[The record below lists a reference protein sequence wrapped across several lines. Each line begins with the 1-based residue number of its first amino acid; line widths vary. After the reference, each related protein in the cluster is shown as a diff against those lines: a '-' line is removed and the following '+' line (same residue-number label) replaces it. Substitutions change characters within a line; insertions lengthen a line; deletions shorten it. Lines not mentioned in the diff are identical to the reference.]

1 MTRLTNLVQFPGLGL
16 SFELNRVAFSIGR
29 FNVYWYGVCIAFGIC
44 LALVFAFRHSVEFGV
59 DADSMVDVILIGIVL
74 GIASA
79 RAYYVAMAPFKY
91 ESIWEMIAIRD
102 GGLAIYGGIIG
113 GFLFGGLAC
122 KWRGVPVLPM
132 FDLTAMGFLL
142 GQCCGRWGNFFN
154 QEAFGC
160 NTTLPWGMYS
170 EATRDYLMGSTVT
183 AQSGVTIDPNLPV
196 HPTFLYILIM
206 AVIAVIF
213 ILLFRYIKKRKF
225 NGDIA
230 LRYMIW
236 YGAGRF
242 WIEALRTD
250 SLMLVPS
257 IGLRVS
263 QLIAGIAV
271 AAGVAAEIYFTRK
284 AEGKP
289 LMVKLALTAD
299 NKAALDK
306 LRKERGA
313 IGLMLDADTELVA
326 SSPRKL
332 FVERTEAYN
341 AEVKRIIEQTK

>member
-196 HPTFLYILIM
+196 HPTFLYESIWCL
-206 AVIAVIF
+206 VGF

-263 QLIAGIAV
+263 QLIAGLAV

-306 LRKERGA
+306 LRKERGT

>member
-122 KWRGVPVLPM
+122 KWRGVPVLSM

-170 EATRDYLMGSTVT
+170 EATRDYLMGSMVT

-196 HPTFLYILIM
+196 HPTFLYESIWCL
-206 AVIAVIF
+206 VGF

-271 AAGVAAEIYFTRK
+271 VAGVAAEIYFTRK

-299 NKAALDK
+299 NKVALDK
-306 LRKERGA
+306 LRKERGT
-313 IGLMLDADTELVA
+313 IGLVLDADTELVA

>member
-196 HPTFLYILIM
+196 HPTFLYESIWCL
-206 AVIAVIF
+206 VGF

-271 AAGVAAEIYFTRK
+271 VAGVAAEIYFTRK

-313 IGLMLDADTELVA
+313 IGLVLDADTELVA

-341 AEVKRIIEQTK
+341 AEMKRIIEQTK

>member
-196 HPTFLYILIM
+196 HPTFLYESIWCL
-206 AVIAVIF
+206 VGF

-271 AAGVAAEIYFTRK
+271 VAGVAAEIYFTRK

-313 IGLMLDADTELVA
+313 IGLVLDADTELVA

-332 FVERTEAYN
+332 FVKRTEAYN

>member
-74 GIASA
+74 GIVSA

-183 AQSGVTIDPNLPV
+183 AQSGMTIDPNLPV
-196 HPTFLYILIM
+196 HPTFLYESIWCL
-206 AVIAVIF
+206 VGF

-271 AAGVAAEIYFTRK
+271 VAGVAAEIYFTRK

-306 LRKERGA
+306 LRKEKGA

>member
-44 LALVFAFRHSVEFGV
+44 LALVFAFRHSIEFGV
-59 DADSMVDVILIGIVL
+59 DPDSMVDVILIGIVL
-74 GIASA
+74 GIVSA

-196 HPTFLYILIM
+196 HPTFLYESIWCL
-206 AVIAVIF
+206 VGF

-271 AAGVAAEIYFTRK
+271 VAGVAAEIYFTRK

-306 LRKERGA
+306 LRKEKGA
-313 IGLMLDADTELVA
+313 IGLVLDADTELVA

>member
-1 MTRLTNLVQFPGLGL
+1 MTNLVQFPGLGL
-16 SFELNRVAFSIGR
+16 SFELSRVAFSIGDMDI
-29 FNVYWYGVCIAFGIC
+29 YWYGVCIAFGLC
-44 LALVFAFRHSVEFGV
+44 LALVFAFRRCTEFGI
-59 DADSMVDVILIGIVL
+59 DADSMVDVILIGVVL

-79 RAYYVAMAPFKY
+79 RLYYVAMAPY
-91 ESIWEMIAIRD
+91 NYDTIWDVLAVRD

-113 GFLFGGLAC
+113 AFVFGGLAC

-132 FDLTAMGFLL
+132 FDLAGMGFLI
-142 GQCCGRWGNFFN
+142 GQGCGRWGNFFN

-170 EATRDYLMGSTVT
+170 EATRAYLMGSTVT

-196 HPTFLYILIM
+196 HPTFLYESIWCFVGFL
-206 AVIAVIF
+206 
-213 ILLFRYIKKRKF
+213 LLFRYIKKRKF

-257 IGLRVS
+257 IGLRAS
-263 QLIAGIAV
+263 QLVAGIAV
-271 AAGVAAEIYFTRK
+271 VVGVAAEIYFAHK
-284 AEGKP
+284 FKDKP
-289 LMVKLALTAD
+289 LMVKLAMTAD
-299 NKAALDK
+299 NKAAVNK
-306 LRKERGA
+306 LSKEKTV
-313 IGLMLDADTELVA
+313 IGLMTDTDTELLA

-341 AEVKRIIEQTK
+341 AEVKRTIAESGKAEK

>member
-196 HPTFLYILIM
+196 HPTFLYESIWCL
-206 AVIAVIF
+206 VGF

-313 IGLMLDADTELVA
+313 IGLVLDADTELVA